1 MNLLVDANLSP
12 RLAEGLVKEG
22 FEASHVMDHGLLT
35 ASDHTIMAF
44 AAEVGAT
51 IVSADSDFATMLALS
66 GADTPSLVL
75 FRSADALTAAQQCS
89 LLVQNLKAVAT
100 EIESG
105 AVISISKDHL
115 RVRSLPISKRTKRS

>member
-22 FEASHVMDHGLLT
+22 FQASHVMDHGLLT

-44 AAEVGAT
+44 AAEVGAA

-75 FRSADALTAAQQCS
+75 SARPML
-89 LLVQNLKAVAT
+89 
-100 EIESG
+100 
-105 AVISISKDHL
+105 
-115 RVRSLPISKRTKRS
+115 

>member
-1 MNLLVDANLSP
+1 MKLLVDANLSP

-35 ASDHTIMAF
+35 ASDHAIMAF

-51 IVSADSDFATMLALS
+51 IVSADSDFTTMLALS

-75 FRSADALTAAQQCS
+75 LRSADALTASAQCS
-89 LLVQNLKAVAT
+89 LLVQNLRTVKE
-100 EIESG
+100 EIHAG
-105 AVISISKDHL
+105 AVVSVSRDHL
-115 RVRSLPISKRTKRS
+115 RVRSLPISRKSKRS